1 MLEGLEEGLVEV
13 EVDELGGVL
22 EEGGDDAVDVGHR
35 PLGDLKHG
43 MAGRLKQSHLL
54 RRPSDDFL
62 DPKLCLFLPQAA
74 QLGIHYLIGKTV
86 ILHLL
91 KGPALGHIT
100 YERRRKKPSTWRE

>member
-43 MAGRLKQSHLL
+43 MAGRLKQSHLF
-54 RRPSDDFL
+54 RNPSDE
-62 DPKLCLFLPQAA
+62 LFRSQTVLIRLVSPQAA
-74 QLGIHYLIGKTV
+74 QFGINFLM
-86 ILHLL
+86 
-91 KGPALGHIT
+91 
-100 YERRRKKPSTWRE
+100 